1 MAAQARNVDLL
12 LVDTAGRLQ
21 NKTNLMEELAKIR
34 RVIDK
39 KAKNNVH
46 IESLLVIDATLGQNG
61 LRQTELFSEAAH
73 LTGVILTK
81 LDGSSK
87 GGIALAITQQFG
99 LPIRFIGV
107 GENMKDLKP
116 FSSHEFVEALLD
128 E

>member
-1 MAAQARNVDLL
+1 M
-12 LVDTAGRLQ
+12 
-21 NKTNLMEELAKIR
+21 
-34 RVIDK
+34 
-39 KAKNNVH
+39 
-46 IESLLVIDATLGQNG
+46 
-61 LRQTELFSEAAH
+61 RQTELFSEAAH